1 METLLFVWHQVA
13 GLDGLY
19 LAWQCFVL
27 SFVIQQFEFAAPR
40 NDPQD
45 QPMEYT
51 WGLSK
56 PSLRLP
62 FVELYQV
69 LSWQVTGAVDLI
81 LIG

>member
-19 LAWQCFVL
+19 LSWQCFVV
-27 SFVIQQFEFAAPR
+27 SIVIQQFQFAAPR

-45 QPMEYT
+45 QPTEYT
-51 WGLSK
+51 WRLSK
-56 PSLRLP
+56 RSLRLP
-62 FVELYQV
+62 FVEFYQSG
-69 LSWQVTGAVDLI
+69 SWQVTGAVDLI